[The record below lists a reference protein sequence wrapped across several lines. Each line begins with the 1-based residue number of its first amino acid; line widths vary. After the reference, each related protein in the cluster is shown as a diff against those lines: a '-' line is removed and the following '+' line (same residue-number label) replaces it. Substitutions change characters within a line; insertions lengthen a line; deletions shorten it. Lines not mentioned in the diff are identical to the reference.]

1 MARKQ
6 SVELTE
12 GELRLMEVIW
22 EMRKATV
29 SQVVEAL
36 AGSTA
41 PPAYNTV
48 LTMMTILER
57 KGYLR
62 HTAAKT
68 GRAFVYRPAVTRE
81 RAAGN
86 AVRHLLGRFFSGSAG
101 DLVLNLIEDEKL
113 SDADLKRVREMLEE
127 KPE

>member
-22 EMRKATV
+22 RMKRATV
-29 SQVVEAL
+29 SEVVEAL
-36 AGSTA
+36 AGSPA
-41 PPAYNTV
+41 PAYNTV

-62 HTAAKT
+62 HRAAKT
-68 GRAFVYRPAVTRE
+68 GRAFVYLPAVTRQ
-81 RAAGN
+81 RAAGH
-86 AVRHLLGRFFSGSAG
+86 AVRHLLSRFFSGSAEA
-101 DLVLNLIEDEKL
+101 LVLNLIENQKL
-113 SDADLKRVREMLEE
+113 NDAELKRVRELLEE

>member
-1 MARKQ
+1 MARKR

-12 GELRLMEVIW
+12 GELRLMDVIW
-22 EMRKATV
+22 EKKKATV
-29 SQVVEAL
+29 SEVVEAL
-36 AGSTA
+36 AGSNGA
-41 PPAYNTV
+41 PAYNTV
-48 LTMMTILER
+48 LTLMTILER

-62 HTAAKT
+62 HSPAKT

-81 RAAGN
+81 RAAGH
-86 AVRHLLGRFFSGSAG
+86 AVRNLLSRFFSGSAG

-113 SDADLKRVREMLEE
+113 SDAELQRVRELLEE